1 MHRSL
6 LIVGAIA
13 TAAAGA
19 IAQTPSPRE
28 QLARGQALWEQ
39 RLAKSAIAA
48 LEIAARDNVI
58 AAEAHEALGRLYTY
72 KGWLQD
78 NVMPGWHDEPSVR
91 AKAIAELKASIAA
104 DPTRASAQEALRTAE
119 GYAAADAVDP
129 APPRPEIRALDQ
141 RLQSFQTKTD
151 AAIAEILAALEARA
165 KAQADPAPYFVA
177 AQILIDRGE
186 YDRAI
191 AIAAQGAAASDK
203 FIDENLSAYMLP
215 GKSQGSYARGRG
227 QAADLTGWA
236 LFLKKDYAGATAKL
250 EEAERLSQGA
260 DFANQFH
267 LGELARTQNDTAQ
280 AREHYLNALSLAG
293 GPAPLRQ
300 RATQALDAMQI
311 APVAAGGFEAWLES
325 QLARRREER
334 KTAVL
339 KSLIDRP
346 LPKLALTT
354 VDGRPYDTSSLRG
367 KVLLLNFF
375 ASW

>member
-1 MHRSL
+1 MRRTFVV
-6 LIVGAIA
+6 VGVVAL
-13 TAAAGA
+13 TAASAF
-19 IAQTPSPRE
+19 AQTPRQ
-28 QLARGQALWEQ
+28 QLARGQALWDQ

-48 LEIAARDNVI
+48 LEIAARDKAT

-78 NVMPGWHDEPSVR
+78 NVMPGWHDEPSLR

-141 RLQSFQTKTD
+141 RLQSYQTKTD
-151 AAIAEILAALEARA
+151 APIAEILDALDARA

-191 AIAAQGAAASDK
+191 TIAAQGAAASDK

-215 GKSQGSYARGRG
+215 GKSQGSYARGRS

-236 LFLKKDYAGATAKL
+236 LFLKKDDAGAKAKL

-325 QLARRREER
+325 QLTRRREER

>member
-48 LEIAARDNVI
+48 LEIAARDNVT

-141 RLQSFQTKTD
+141 RLQ
-151 AAIAEILAALEARA
+151 
-165 KAQADPAPYFVA
+165 
-177 AQILIDRGE
+177 
-186 YDRAI
+186 
-191 AIAAQGAAASDK
+191 
-203 FIDENLSAYMLP
+203 
-215 GKSQGSYARGRG
+215 
-227 QAADLTGWA
+227 
-236 LFLKKDYAGATAKL
+236 
-250 EEAERLSQGA
+250 
-260 DFANQFH
+260 
-267 LGELARTQNDTAQ
+267 
-280 AREHYLNALSLAG
+280 
-293 GPAPLRQ
+293 
-300 RATQALDAMQI
+300 
-311 APVAAGGFEAWLES
+311 
-325 QLARRREER
+325 
-334 KTAVL
+334 
-339 KSLIDRP
+339 
-346 LPKLALTT
+346 
-354 VDGRPYDTSSLRG
+354 
-367 KVLLLNFF
+367 
-375 ASW
+375 

>member
-1 MHRSL
+1 MRRTFVV
-6 LIVGAIA
+6 VGVVAL
-13 TAAAGA
+13 TAASAF
-19 IAQTPSPRE
+19 AQTPRQ
-28 QLARGQALWEQ
+28 QLARGQALWDQ

-48 LEIAARDNVI
+48 LEIAARDKAT

-78 NVMPGWHDEPSVR
+78 NVMPGWHDEPSLR

-141 RLQSFQTKTD
+141 RLQSYQTKTD
-151 AAIAEILAALEARA
+151 APIAEILDALEARA

-191 AIAAQGAAASDK
+191 TIAAQGAAASDK

-215 GKSQGSYARGRG
+215 GKSQGSYARGRS

-236 LFLKKDYAGATAKL
+236 LFLKKDYAGAKAKL

-325 QLARRREER
+325 QLTRRREER

>member
-1 MHRSL
+1 MRRTL
-6 LIVGAIA
+6 FACAIVVATAVGAF
-13 TAAAGA
+13 
-19 IAQTPSPRE
+19 AQTPRQ
-28 QLARGQALWEQ
+28 QLARGQALWDQ

-48 LEIAARDNVI
+48 LEMAARDKTT

-91 AKAIAELKASIAA
+91 EKAIAELKASIAA
-104 DPTRASAQEALRTAE
+104 DPSRASAQEALRTAE

-141 RLQSFQTKTD
+141 RLQSYQTNT
-151 AAIAEILAALEARA
+151 AAPIAEVLGALEARA

-177 AQILIDRGE
+177 TQILIDRGE
-186 YDRAI
+186 YDRAM
-191 AIAAQGAAASDK
+191 AIAAQGAAASDT
-203 FIDENLSAYMLP
+203 FIEENLSAYMLP
-215 GKSQGSYARGRG
+215 GKSNGSFARGRS

-236 LFLKKDYAGATAKL
+236 LFLKKDFAGAKAKL

-267 LGELARTQNDTAQ
+267 LGELARTQNAAAQ
-280 AREHYLNALSLAG
+280 AREHYLNALALAG

-300 RATQALDAMQI
+300 RATQALSALQTDTAS
-311 APVAAGGFEAWLES
+311 AGGFDKWLEAE
-325 QLARRREER
+325 LTRRRDDR
-334 KTAVL
+334 RASAL

>member
-1 MHRSL
+1 MRRTFVV
-6 LIVGAIA
+6 VGVVAL
-13 TAAAGA
+13 TAASAF
-19 IAQTPSPRE
+19 AQTPRQ
-28 QLARGQALWEQ
+28 QLARGQALWDQ

-48 LEIAARDNVI
+48 LEIAARDKAT

-78 NVMPGWHDEPSVR
+78 NVMPGWHDEPSLR

-141 RLQSFQTKTD
+141 RLQSYQTKTD
-151 AAIAEILAALEARA
+151 APIAEILDALEARA

-191 AIAAQGAAASDK
+191 TIAAQGAAASDK

-236 LFLKKDYAGATAKL
+236 LFLKKDYAGAKAKL

-325 QLARRREER
+325 QLTRRREER

>member
-1 MHRSL
+1 MRRTFVV
-6 LIVGAIA
+6 VGVVAL
-13 TAAAGA
+13 TAVSAF
-19 IAQTPSPRE
+19 AQTPRQ
-28 QLARGQALWEQ
+28 QLARGQALWDQ

-48 LEIAARDNVI
+48 LEIAARDKAT

-78 NVMPGWHDEPSVR
+78 NVMPGWHDEPSLR

-141 RLQSFQTKTD
+141 RLQSYQTKTD
-151 AAIAEILAALEARA
+151 APIAEILDALEARA

-191 AIAAQGAAASDK
+191 TIAAQGAAASDK

-215 GKSQGSYARGRG
+215 GKSQGSYARGRS

-236 LFLKKDYAGATAKL
+236 LFLKKDYAGAKAKL

-325 QLARRREER
+325 QLTRRREER